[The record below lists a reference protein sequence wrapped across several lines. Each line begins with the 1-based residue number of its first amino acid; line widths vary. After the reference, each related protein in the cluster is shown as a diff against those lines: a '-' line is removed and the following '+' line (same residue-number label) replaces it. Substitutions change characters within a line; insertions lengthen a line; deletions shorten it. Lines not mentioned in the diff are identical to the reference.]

1 MEAIE
6 NNEVNSKTVMQT
18 QKEGLD
24 TVSIGKLN
32 LLVIKAKLKH

>member
-1 MEAIE
+1 MEARE

-18 QKEGLD
+18 HHEGLE
-24 TVSIGKLN
+24 TMSIAKPN